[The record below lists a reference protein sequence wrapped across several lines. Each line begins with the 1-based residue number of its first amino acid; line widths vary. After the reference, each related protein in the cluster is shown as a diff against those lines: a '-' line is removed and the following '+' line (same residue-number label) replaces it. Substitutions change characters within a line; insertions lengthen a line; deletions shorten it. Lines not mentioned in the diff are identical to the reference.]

1 MAARPCQMELI
12 TISPLATHLKRWIR
26 HRTWL
31 RDDVSSQTETILE
44 ERLLGQAIED
54 VAERF
59 TA

>member
-1 MAARPCQMELI
+1 MELI